1 LRLRSLFAATCL
13 FGVVVSAACQGLAR
27 TAAADTPGPVRQTL
41 LAAPVNLRVLP
52 RDISRTDLDGLMHQ
66 YNEELGVSCTFCHAE
81 GAGTRR
87 LDFASD
93 DNPRKQTARLMI
105 AMLREINDKY
115 LAQLGDPSYPVLVT
129 CGNCHLGQSA
139 PPHFEPK
146 AVAASHR

>member
-1 LRLRSLFAATCL
+1 M
-13 FGVVVSAACQGLAR
+13 V
-27 TAAADTPGPVRQTL
+27 
-41 LAAPVNLRVLP
+41 LAAPTNLRVLP

-66 YNEELGVSCTFCHAE
+66 YNQELGVSCAFCHTE

-87 LDFASD
+87 LDFASE
-93 DNPRKQTARLMI
+93 DNPHKQTARLMI

-129 CGNCHLGQSA
+129 CGNCHQGQSD
-139 PPHFEPK
+139 PPDFEPR